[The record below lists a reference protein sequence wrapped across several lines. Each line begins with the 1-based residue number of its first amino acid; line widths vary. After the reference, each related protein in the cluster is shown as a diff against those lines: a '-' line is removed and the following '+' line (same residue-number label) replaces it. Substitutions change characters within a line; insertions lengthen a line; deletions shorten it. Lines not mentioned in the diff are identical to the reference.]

1 MHDPALGEAH
11 IESKAACVHGVE
23 SYSGRDLNAGT
34 SLAHRAV
41 VPWLGARS
49 AHVAQVLYISPWSP
63 GILVNAAGL
72 AILSA
77 TKALCS
83 AVCVLR
89 GDLAAIVA
97 GWDERVLDYARVGT
111 QNEWV
116 LFVCS
121 PPIPAQNI
129 RLNVYSINRPAQE
142 PTESI
147 RPDKHAT

>member
-23 SYSGRDLNAGT
+23 SYSGRDLIAGT

-41 VPWLGARS
+41 LPWLGARIRS

-89 GDLAAIVA
+89 GDLAAVVA
-97 GWDERVLDYARVGT
+97 GWDERVLDHARVGT
-111 QNEWV
+111 QNDGYFLSAV
-116 LFVCS
+116 RRYLHRTYAS
-121 PPIPAQNI
+121 MYTA
-129 RLNVYSINRPAQE
+129 
-142 PTESI
+142 
-147 RPDKHAT
+147 